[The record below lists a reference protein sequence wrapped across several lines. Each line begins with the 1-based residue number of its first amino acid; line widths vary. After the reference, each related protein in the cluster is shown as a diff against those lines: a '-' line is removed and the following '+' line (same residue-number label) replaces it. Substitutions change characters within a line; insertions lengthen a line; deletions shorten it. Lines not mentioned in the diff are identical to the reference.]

1 MLAAAVL
8 VVSIV
13 LFSIAFATLWWMMH
27 AWRTPETLAST
38 TFGQADHATG
48 LSFTLLLPIRHE
60 RQDVVENTV
69 QKMLESTHKNFEIV
83 IITGA
88 DDPETTGIADRLA
101 QIAPEKIFTVID
113 PAPRNKSTGLN
124 SALLAGVCH
133 GDIIGVFDAED
144 VVHPEL
150 LRHVDYAFRNQ
161 HADVVQGGVQLMNF
175 YTSWYSLRNCLEYF
189 FWFRSRLHL
198 QAEKGFI
205 TLGGNTVFTRRELL
219 EPPPG
224 HVERMRPGSA
234 IAWGWDEYCLAE
246 DCELGV
252 RLSSAGKKVVVAYS
266 PEMVTREETPDTIV
280 SFIKQRTRWNQGFLQ
295 VYKKGEWKKLPTARQ
310 RWLARF
316 TLSTPFYQAASGIA
330 VPADLAIG
338 LFTKVPMVIAMISW
352 LPAIPAL
359 LVLFFELA
367 ALRDFSKEYFGKEQP
382 DQTHKVGFG
391 TYVKLVIGTPFFQ
404 CLLMFAALRA
414 VWREL
419 RGRKEWE
426 LTAHVGAH
434 LVAPAPT
441 KATTSV

>member
-1 MLAAAVL
+1 MLAVVVL

-13 LFSIAFATLWWMMH
+13 LFTMAFSTLWWMMH

-38 TFGQADHATG
+38 TFAKPVGETG

-69 QKMLESTHKNFEIV
+69 QKMLESNHDRFAIV

-88 DDPETTGIADRLA
+88 DDLETTGIAERLA
-101 QIAPEKIFTVID
+101 AIDPGRISTVID

-124 SALLAGVCH
+124 SALLSGKCR

-144 VVHPEL
+144 VVHPDL
-150 LRHVDYAFRNQ
+150 LAHVDHAFRSEN
-161 HADVVQGGVQLMNF
+161 ADVVQGGVQLLNF
-175 YTSWYSLRNCLEYF
+175 YSSWYSLRNCLEYF

-205 TLGGNTVFTRRELL
+205 TLGGNTVFVKRELL
-219 EPPPG
+219 EPKPDSS
-224 HVERMRPGSA
+224 EQ
-234 IAWGWDEYCLAE
+234 WGWDEHCLAE

-266 PEMVTREETPDTIV
+266 PEMVTREETPDTIT

-295 VYKKGEWKKLPTARQ
+295 VYRKGTWKRLPTSRQ

-316 TLSTPFYQAASGIA
+316 TLSTPFYQAASGLA
-330 VPADLAIG
+330 VPVGIAIG
-338 LFTKVPMVIAMISW
+338 VFVKVPMVIAMASW
-352 LPAIPAL
+352 MPAVPAF
-359 LVLFFELA
+359 LVLAFEVA
-367 ALRDFSKEYFGKEQP
+367 ALRDFGKEYFNKRTEQGHHVRFS
-382 DQTHKVGFG
+382 D
-391 TYVKLVIGTPFFQ
+391 YVKLIVSMPFFQ
-404 CLLMFAALRA
+404 ILLMFAALRA

-419 RGRKEWE
+419 RGRKDWE

-434 LVAPAPT
+434 LVAPAPSS
-441 KATTSV
+441 ATTSASV

>member
-1 MLAAAVL
+1 MLAVAVL

-13 LFSIAFATLWWMMH
+13 LFTMAFATLWWMMH

-38 TFGQADHATG
+38 SFAKPVGETG

-69 QKMLESTHKNFEIV
+69 QKMLESTHDKFEIV

-88 DDPETTGIADRLA
+88 DDPETTGIAERLA
-101 QIAPEKIFTVID
+101 TIDPDRITTVID
-113 PAPRNKSTGLN
+113 PGPRNKSTGLN
-124 SALLAGVCH
+124 SALLSGKCH

-144 VVHPEL
+144 VVHPDL
-150 LRHVDYAFRNQ
+150 LTHVDHAFRSES
-161 HADVVQGGVQLMNF
+161 ADVVQGGVQLLNF
-175 YTSWYSLRNCLEYF
+175 YSSWYSLRNCLEYF

-205 TLGGNTVFTRRELL
+205 TLGGNTVFVKRELL
-219 EPPPG
+219 EPK
-224 HVERMRPGSA
+224 RGSSEQ
-234 IAWGWDEYCLAE
+234 WGWDESCLAE

-266 PEMVTREETPDTIV
+266 PEMVTREETPDTIA
-280 SFIKQRTRWNQGFLQ
+280 SFVKQRTRWNQGFLQ
-295 VYKKGEWKKLPTARQ
+295 VYRKGTWKRLPTNRQ

-316 TLSTPFYQAASGIA
+316 TLSTPFYQAGSGLAVPVGIA
-330 VPADLAIG
+330 IG
-338 LFTKVPMVIAMISW
+338 VFVKVPMVIAMISW
-352 LPAIPAL
+352 MPAIPAL
-359 LVLFFELA
+359 LVLAFEVA
-367 ALRDFSKEYFGKEQP
+367 ALRDFGKEYFGKDRG
-382 DQTHKVGFG
+382 DQTHRVR
-391 TYVKLVIGTPFFQ
+391 TIHYLELIVSMPFFQ
-404 CLLMFAALRA
+404 ILLMFAALRA

-419 RGRKEWE
+419 RGRKDWE

-441 KATTSV
+441 SATTSV

>member
-1 MLAAAVL
+1 MLAVAVL

-13 LFSIAFATLWWMMH
+13 LFTMAFATLWWMMH

-38 TFGQADHATG
+38 SFAKPVGETG

-69 QKMLESTHKNFEIV
+69 QKMLESSHDKFEIV

-88 DDPETTGIADRLA
+88 DDPETTGIAERLA
-101 QIAPEKIFTVID
+101 TIDPDRISTVID

-124 SALLAGVCH
+124 SALLSGKCH
-133 GDIIGVFDAED
+133 GDVIGVFDAED
-144 VVHPEL
+144 VVHPDL
-150 LRHVDYAFRNQ
+150 LTHVDHAFRSEN
-161 HADVVQGGVQLMNF
+161 ADVVQGGVQLLNF
-175 YTSWYSLRNCLEYF
+175 YSSWYSLRNCLEYF

-205 TLGGNTVFTRRELL
+205 TLGGNTVFVKRELL
-219 EPPPG
+219 EPK
-224 HVERMRPGSA
+224 RGSSEQ
-234 IAWGWDEYCLAE
+234 WGWDETCLAE

-266 PEMVTREETPDTIV
+266 PEMVTREETPDTIS

-295 VYKKGEWKKLPTARQ
+295 VYRKGTWKRLPTNRQ

-316 TLSTPFYQAASGIA
+316 TLSTPFYQAASGLA
-330 VPADLAIG
+330 VPVGIAIG
-338 LFTKVPMVIAMISW
+338 VFVKVPMVIAMISW
-352 LPAIPAL
+352 MPAIPAF
-359 LVLFFELA
+359 LVLAFEVA
-367 ALRDFSKEYFGKEQP
+367 ALRDFGKEYFGKDSG
-382 DQTHKVGFG
+382 DQTHRVR
-391 TYVKLVIGTPFFQ
+391 TIHYLKLIVSMPFFQ
-404 CLLMFAALRA
+404 ILLMFAALRA

-419 RGRKEWE
+419 RGRKDWE

-441 KATTSV
+441 SATTSV